1 MVESNGGGEDV
12 IARRQQ
18 TTPCKFKNQSK
29 VFQLNDNCKHQ
40 EQNEQLHKIDF
51 IYITKMYDYW

>member
-1 MVESNGGGEDV
+1 MGGGGGDV